1 MVFLLMTP
9 LVSIIRVQDVD
20 PFGIL
25 PGAIEQIDLGG
36 LVIVKY
42 YAD

>member
-20 PFGIL
+20 LFGIV
-25 PGAIEQIDLGG
+25 PSAIEQIDLGR
-36 LVIVKY
+36 LVIIKRS
-42 YAD
+42 AD